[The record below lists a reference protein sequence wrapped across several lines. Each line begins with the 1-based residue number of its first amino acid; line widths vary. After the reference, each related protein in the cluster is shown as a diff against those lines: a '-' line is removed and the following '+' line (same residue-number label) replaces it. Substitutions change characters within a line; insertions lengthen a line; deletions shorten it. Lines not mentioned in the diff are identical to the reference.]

1 MLKEGVCAEEEA
13 LHRIATTMPG
23 VDEYARAMAF
33 EQLDQLASKRL
44 VAELTKYQ
52 HLMVAVAEEP
62 EDWSEAGVHLQDTLN
77 LVSC

>member
-1 MLKEGVCAEEEA
+1 MLKEGVWAEEDA

-44 VAELTKYQ
+44 VAELTKYH

-77 LVSC
+77 QVSC